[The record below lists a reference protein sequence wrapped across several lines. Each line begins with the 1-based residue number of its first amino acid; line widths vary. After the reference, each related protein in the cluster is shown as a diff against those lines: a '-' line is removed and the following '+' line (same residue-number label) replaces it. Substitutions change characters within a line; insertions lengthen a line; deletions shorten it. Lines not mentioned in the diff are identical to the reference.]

1 MANYSQ
7 NLTQALVWYL
17 EPESIEDAK
26 TCDSLMRW
34 LSDEERARMQR
45 FHASRHRHAYLV
57 SHALVRGAL
66 ARELGCD
73 PGSLVFETNA
83 FGKPQLVQ
91 PMSTPRLEFN
101 LSHTDGLCVVALSWH
116 SRLGCDVEHLNRS
129 GLDVEIARQFFTPE
143 ESEEIATHPSE
154 QQIPRLLSYWTLKE
168 AYIKAEGKGLSMG
181 LDTFYFSLDRD
192 SPRLVLKHDAQQPS
206 ASWQFRQV
214 ILRDRYLFSLA
225 IARAEDSTRSKE
237 TMVEYK
243 QADWIAHSLR

>member
-91 PMSTPRLEFN
+91 PMSRPRLEFN

-181 LDTFYFSLDRD
+181 LDTFYFSLDCD

-214 ILRDRYLFSLA
+214 ILRDRFLFSLA
-225 IARAEDSTRSKE
+225 IARAEGITQSKE
-237 TMVEYK
+237 AMVEFK

>member
-17 EPESIEDAK
+17 EPESIGDTA

-34 LSDEERARMQR
+34 LSDDERARMQR

-66 ARELGCD
+66 ARELACD
-73 PGSLVFETNA
+73 PSSLVFETNA

-91 PMSTPRLEFN
+91 PASTPRLEFN
-101 LSHTDGLCVVALSWH
+101 LSHTDGLCVVALSWQ
-116 SRLGCDVEHLNRS
+116 SRLGCDVEHLDRP
-129 GLDVEIARQFFTPE
+129 GLDVEISKSFTPE

-154 QQIPRLLSYWTLKE
+154 RQIHRLLSYWTLKE

-181 LDTFYFSLDRD
+181 LDTFYFSLDSD
-192 SPRLVLKHDAQQPS
+192 SPRLMLKHGAQQPS
-206 ASWQFRQV
+206 APWQFKQV
-214 ILRDRYLFSLA
+214 ILRDRFLFSLA
-225 IARAEDSTRSKE
+225 IACAEDVSQSNE
-237 TMVEYK
+237 TMVEFK